1 MVSEQTKRFT
11 EETYA
16 QLRLDGKTHDEAMAI
31 IREAIAKAIPR
42 AVSEFMAEL
51 RDGTP
56 NGRSLN
62 DD

>member
-1 MVSEQTKRFT
+1 MVSDETKRFT

-31 IREAIAKAIPR
+31 IREAIAQAIPR

-56 NGRSLN
+56 KDGSANG
-62 DD
+62 